1 MRRAR
6 IYKVIFLAAILMV
19 VGFSHTFS
27 GAAELPPKPGLP
39 AKPVTELPKVKVPP
53 VPEKPDL
60 LIGFFNIR
68 EGFTDFYID
77 SPGMG
82 PNTITVRGQVLNGGR
97 VEVRGFEVDV
107 VLSRDMK
114 VSPDDILLEKIV
126 VRDVIPPASASRAG
140 SVLVS
145 SRANSIVK
153 IPPGWYY
160 VCLRVDPRNT
170 IAESDEN
177 NNEYCITRVQ
187 IHKAGSAY

>member
-1 MRRAR
+1 
-6 IYKVIFLAAILMV
+6 MV

-27 GAAELPPKPGLP
+27 GAAEPPQRPGLP
-39 AKPVTELPKVKVPP
+39 SKPVPELPKVKVPAM
-53 VPEKPDL
+53 PDL

-82 PNTITVRGQVLNGGR
+82 PNTITVRGAVFNAGR

-107 VLSRDMK
+107 VLSKDMK
-114 VSPDDILLEKIV
+114 VSPDDILLERIV

-145 SRANSIVK
+145 SRENSIVK
-153 IPPGWYY
+153 IPPGNYY
-160 VCLRVDPRNT
+160 VCVRVDPRNV
-170 IAESDEN
+170 IAESNEN

-187 IHKAGSAY
+187 IHKAGSTY